1 MEDVGKGS
9 VFKVTKS
16 EIKTKLYNSC
26 KCIYNSYEKRKG
38 LALSKRNSEK
48 YYFTWCGQVYNTL
61 VQFCFVDM
69 LAILIIIGFRKV
81 PRKY

>member
-1 MEDVGKGS
+1 MKKKKKDWLFPK
-9 VFKVTKS
+9 
-16 EIKTKLYNSC
+16 EIT
-26 KCIYNSYEKRKG
+26 
-38 LALSKRNSEK
+38 EK

>member
-1 MEDVGKGS
+1 MK
-9 VFKVTKS
+9 
-16 EIKTKLYNSC
+16 
-26 KCIYNSYEKRKG
+26 KRKG